1 VAPPVP
7 ERFTVHI
14 RLGRD
19 GDIDEWLATDTL
31 LDRPVLIRVLN
42 PGANAVRR
50 RLFQQNVQ
58 ATAAV
63 SHVHLAAVYTLHVD
77 DEDAYAVVEWNGG
90 VSIEDR
96 IRAGETI
103 PVSEFLPNAAGLAEG
118 LAALHAVGVV
128 HGSIEPSA
136 VHFSAA
142 HPAKLGAA
150 GRTSKGEGPEADT
163 AALARTLRAAVTG
176 TTEPGIAAS
185 QVAEGLSPEVDAA
198 LAAAES
204 GELSAA
210 TLASALRAIRYEPR
224 QVTARGWTWTW
235 LVPATV
241 LVVAAAIIAGVGLS
255 IDTNSE
261 SPFLFPA
268 TPQPRPVVTTT
279 SFPPVSTTTTLPAG
293 LVGFSAIVA
302 DPFGDGTEHDDRI
315 PLLADGDVDTSW
327 TTERYFD
334 PLPRIKDGVGVV
346 LTPVARVSSM
356 EIVATTGTSFSIAW
370 SSDAA
375 LPVQEW
381 EHISSAVIATGTT
394 TIQLPDRDGGSWLL
408 WLTDLPD
415 DGTGEFVALV
425 REVRFGS

>member
-1 VAPPVP
+1 MAPPIP

-77 DEDAYAVVEWNGG
+77 DENAYAVTEWNGG
-90 VSIEDR
+90 VSVEDR

-103 PVSEFLPNAAGLAEG
+103 PVGEFLPNAAGLAEG

-128 HGSIEPSA
+128 HGTIEPSA
-136 VHFSAA
+136 IHFSAA

-150 GRTSKGEGPEADT
+150 GRTSTGEGPEADT
-163 AALARTLRAAVTG
+163 AALARTLRAAITG
-176 TTEPGIAAS
+176 TTDPGIAAS

-204 GELSAA
+204 GQLSAA
-210 TLASALRAIRYEPR
+210 ALASALREIRYEPR
-224 QVTARGWTWTW
+224 QITTRGWTWTW
-235 LVPATV
+235 LIPATV
-241 LVVAAAIIAGVGLS
+241 LVVAAAIIAVIGLS
-255 IDTNSE
+255 IDTDND

-279 SFPPVSTTTTLPAG
+279 SPPPGSTTTTLPAG
-293 LVGFSAIVA
+293 LIGFSAVVA
-302 DPFGDGTEHDDRI
+302 DPYGDGTEHDDRL
-315 PLLADGDVDTSW
+315 PLLADGDTETSW

-334 PLPRIKDGVGVV
+334 PLPLIKKGVGVI
-346 LTPVARVSSM
+346 LSPVANARTLEV
-356 EIVATTGTSFSIAW
+356 VATSGTSFSIAW
-370 SSDAA
+370 SSDSSRPIA
-375 LPVQEW
+375 EW
-381 EHISSAVIATGTT
+381 EHISSAVISTGTT

-415 DGTGEFVALV
+415 DGSGEYVAVV

>member
-1 VAPPVP
+1 MAPPVP

-42 PGANAVRR
+42 PGATAVRR

-58 ATAAV
+58 ATAAI
-63 SHVHLAAVYTLHVD
+63 SHVHLAAVYTLHID
-77 DEDAYAVVEWNGG
+77 DESAYAVVEWNGG

-136 VHFSAA
+136 IYFSAA

-176 TTEPGIAAS
+176 TTEPSIAAS

-204 GELSAA
+204 GQLSSSA
-210 TLASALRAIRYEPR
+210 LASALREIRYEPR
-224 QVTARGWTWTW
+224 QIMTRGWTWTW
-235 LVPATV
+235 LIPATV
-241 LVVAAAIIAGVGLS
+241 LVLAAAIIAGVGLS
-255 IDTNSE
+255 IETDND

-268 TPQPRPVVTTT
+268 TPQARQVIVTTT
-279 SFPPVSTTTTLPAG
+279 SPPGSTTTTLPAG

-302 DPFGDGTEHDDRI
+302 DPYGDGTEHDDRL
-315 PLLADGDVDTSW
+315 PLLADGDVETSW

-334 PLPRIKDGVGVV
+334 PLPLIKPGVGVI
-346 LTPVARVSSM
+346 LSPVAKARTL
-356 EIVATTGTSFSIAW
+356 EIVATSGTAFSIAW
-370 SSDAA
+370 SANASAPIA
-375 LPVQEW
+375 EW

-415 DGTGEFVALV
+415 DGSGEYVAV
-425 REVRFGS
+425 IREVRFGS